1 MYLIE
6 FNELGKISK
15 ITPNPERGLGGT
27 YYNKLPI
34 SIEQLLLDNL
44 IEEHLDTQN
53 KKYYIIKGEN

>member
-6 FNELGKISK
+6 LNKLGNVYKIV
-15 ITPNPERGLGGT
+15 PDPARGLGGI
-27 YYNKLPI
+27 YVNAIPI
-34 SIEQLLLDNL
+34 SIETMIANGT